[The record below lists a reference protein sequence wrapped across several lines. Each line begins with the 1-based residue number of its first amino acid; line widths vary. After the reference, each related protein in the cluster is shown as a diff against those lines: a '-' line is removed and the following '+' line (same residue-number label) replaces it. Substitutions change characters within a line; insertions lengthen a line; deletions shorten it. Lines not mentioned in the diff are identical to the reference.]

1 MGYLESN
8 FRLTED
14 ENRRVIVSAMPR
26 RPGATLL
33 DLGCG
38 DGRWTMEVARQVGA
52 ARVLGVELVG
62 EFAEAARAAGVE
74 VVGADLGGELPYDD
88 ASVDVIHSNQ
98 VIEHLPRTDNFMRE
112 IARILS
118 PGGYAVVSTN
128 NLSSWHNI
136 ASLVLGWQPTPCH
149 VSDETILGNPATF
162 NEGAASITG
171 GQTHLRV
178 FTGRAL
184 AALATFHGLTVELQ
198 LAAGYYPLPPRLARP
213 FARFDRRH
221 GAFLVQRYRRP
232 ADVAASARR

>member
-8 FRLTED
+8 FQLTDD

-26 RPGATLL
+26 RPGATVL

-38 DGRWTMEVARQVGA
+38 DGRWTMEVARHVGA
-52 ARVLGVELVG
+52 GRVLGVEFVE
-62 EFAEAARAAGVE
+62 EFAEAARTAGV
-74 VVGADLGGELPYDD
+74 VIADLGGELPYDD

-112 IARILS
+112 IARLLS

-149 VSDETILGNPATF
+149 VSDETILGNPASF
-162 NEGAASITG
+162 NEGAPSITG

-184 AALATFHGLTVELQ
+184 AALAKFHGSTWS
-198 LAAGYYPLPPRLARP
+198 YSS
-213 FARFDRRH
+213 
-221 GAFLVQRYRRP
+221 QRAITPSRP
-232 ADVAASARR
+232 A